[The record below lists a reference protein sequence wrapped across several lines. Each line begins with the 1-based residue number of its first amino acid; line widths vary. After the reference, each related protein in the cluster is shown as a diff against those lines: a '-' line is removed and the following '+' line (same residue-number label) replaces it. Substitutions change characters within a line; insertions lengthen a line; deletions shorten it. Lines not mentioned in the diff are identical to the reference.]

1 VIKINS
7 SVKKLGVDKGMIL
20 CVVVVCLEM
29 EEISTYSASPNF
41 PWKTFYLGAF
51 DFSFEVKF
59 QHVLWS
65 CIKLPPFM
73 E

>member
-1 VIKINS
+1 MIKINS

-51 DFSFEVKF
+51 DFSF
-59 QHVLWS
+59 LR
-65 CIKLPPFM
+65 
-73 E
+73 